1 MSVAPRRSAHVER
14 TSDAAVLR
22 WVVHH
27 PVLAAARPGRRHPP
41 VDSPLGQFI
50 ADGSI
55 ATVAVRNGDVLIR
68 TDDPARWRALA
79 PLVQAALLDTLDQFD
94 DGNAHWLLVADEVG
108 DTPSLAEI
116 QAIVDRSAGASMSLH
131 GGSMVVTA
139 VDATTVHLRAD
150 GACHGCHQTDDTL
163 LLLIGPAVRAEFPD
177 LVEIV
182 VDQAD
187 DGQPV
192 GAPTVRRVLT
202 PRRISRTGNSS
213 ACH

>member
-1 MSVAPRRSAHVER
+1 
-14 TSDAAVLR
+14 
-22 WVVHH
+22 
-27 PVLAAARPGRRHPP
+27 
-41 VDSPLGQFI
+41 
-50 ADGSI
+50 
-55 ATVAVRNGDVLIR
+55 
-68 TDDPARWRALA
+68 
-79 PLVQAALLDTLDQFD
+79 
-94 DGNAHWLLVADEVG
+94 
-108 DTPSLAEI
+108 
-116 QAIVDRSAGASMSLH
+116 MSLH

-163 LLLIGPAVRAEFPD
+163 LVLIGPAVRAEFPD